1 MHLEPFIMHSA
12 LPGRAGTSTA
22 TGQESSTCWSLT
34 VSQRRNVMQCLTS
47 RAAQQFLKW
56 GVQVR
61 ERSERKKFF
70 WPPPHFWLTWGGH
83 KTGYYSFH
91 YCNYDV

>member
-1 MHLEPFIMHSA
+1 MNKINIGHN
-12 LPGRAGTSTA
+12 
-22 TGQESSTCWSLT
+22 GQLDLRTYT
-34 VSQRRNVMQCLTS
+34 

-70 WPPPHFWLTWGGH
+70 
-83 KTGYYSFH
+83 
-91 YCNYDV
+91 